1 MSASLQPHGLQHTR
15 LPCPSLSPGV
25 WSNSCQLIQWCHPT
39 ISSSSAPSPFPFN
52 LSQHQ
57 GFIQWFGSSH
67 QVLKYRSFS
76 ISPSSEY
83 WGLISFRDW
92 LLWSPCCPRDPQQS
106 SPAPQFESISVV
118 DPSFKCE
125 FLFFWNC
132 VWAKWNTCA
141 SQTRPGPLAVANVR
155 LFLWIQSHGTVE
167 QLQLLVVR
175 LWPLNFYN

>member
-1 MSASLQPHGLQHTR
+1 MQVRNHWLLPDKLAAFFFFPQQDVLCLVTESCPTLCDPMDCSLPGSSVHRILQAR
-15 LPCPSLSPGV
+15 ILGWV
-25 WSNSCQLIQWCHPT
+25 AI
-39 ISSSSAPSPFPFN
+39 PFN

-106 SPAPQFESISVV
+106 SPAPQFESINSSAL
-118 DPSFKCE
+118 SFLYSSTLISIYDHWKNHS
-125 FLFFWNC
+125 LD
-132 VWAKWNTCA
+132 
-141 SQTRPGPLAVANVR
+141 
-155 LFLWIQSHGTVE
+155 
-167 QLQLLVVR
+167 
-175 LWPLNFYN
+175 